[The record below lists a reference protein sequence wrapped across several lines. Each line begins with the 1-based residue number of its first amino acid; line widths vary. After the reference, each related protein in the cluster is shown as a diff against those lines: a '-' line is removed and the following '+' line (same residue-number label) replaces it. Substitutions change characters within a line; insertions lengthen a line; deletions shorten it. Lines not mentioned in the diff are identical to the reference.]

1 MSSVLENIKTRRSVR
16 KYKPDPVP
24 RELIEQVLEAGTYAA
39 TGRGQQSPV
48 IVAVTNKD
56 LREKI
61 TKLNAEIFG
70 RPGFDTFYGAP
81 VILIVAANK
90 ANTTAIYDGA
100 LVLGNMMLEAHELG
114 LGSCWIHRCKEAMDS
129 ELYKDLFKKLGIVGD
144 YEGVGHLALGYA
156 DGPQPKCAPRKEH
169 WSYFVE

>member
-1 MSSVLENIKTRRSVR
+1 M
-16 KYKPDPVP
+16 
-24 RELIEQVLEAGTYAA
+24 
-39 TGRGQQSPV
+39 
-48 IVAVTNKD
+48 
-56 LREKI
+56 
-61 TKLNAEIFG
+61 NAEIFG

-90 ANTTAIYDGA
+90 ANNTAIYDGA
-100 LVLGNMMLEAHELG
+100 LVLGNMMLESHELG

-129 ELYKDLFKKLGIVGD
+129 DLYKDLFKKLGIVGD

>member
-24 RELIEQVLEAGTYAA
+24 RELIEKVIEAGTYAA

-48 IVAVTNKD
+48 IIAVTNKD

-90 ANTTAIYDGA
+90 ANNTAIYDGA

-144 YEGVGHLALGYA
+144 YEGEGHLTLGYA